1 MTADDVVVYVVQLER
16 QSGELSLVAGYAG
29 EIVTERRSTFE
40 FAPDRGLTRAFL
52 GRAGYT
58 IDPTSDV
65 SFEAAV
71 RQNLDGVW
79 IKGQYSE
86 AIGAHWRATF
96 AGAAIGGDERDFIGQ
111 YRRNSHLLAT
121 LRYSF

>member
-1 MTADDVVVYVVQLER
+1 MARTLR
-16 QSGELSLVAGYAG
+16 CRCAG
-29 EIVTERRSTFE
+29 S
-40 FAPDRGLTRAFL
+40 PDRGLTRAFL

-71 RQNLDGVW
+71 RQNLDGIWV
-79 IKGQYSE
+79 KGQYSE
-86 AIGAHWRATF
+86 AFGADIRATL
-96 AGAAIGGDERDFIGQ
+96 AGVVIGGDARDFIGQ
-111 YRRNSHLLAT
+111 FHRNSHLLAT